1 MQSRFSKT
9 EDHLYQKSGVILHP
23 IIDLQPTNL
32 TCIYSTLLF
41 IQSQADRLNISTPV
55 VTFAYVIGGSGLEE
69 VLTEVCVEN
78 SVLHML
84 SGKAYAR
91 AVRAYI
97 LVDSVLNNMLIE
109 EVMRSLEPEHIANLK
124 KAFQDFPKR
133 VVLKRIVVKL

>member
-1 MQSRFSKT
+1 MQSRFLKT
-9 EDHLYQKSGVILHP
+9 EDHLYQKSGVILLP

-69 VLTEVCVEN
+69 VLTEVCAEN

-124 KAFQDFPKR
+124 AFQDFPKR